1 MPFPYGKSPA
11 AKDAKADAT
20 VAPGAP
26 AFAKK
31 SSKRRRKTGKRAP
44 AQKALTAGRS
54 MSGGGR

>member
-11 AKDAKADAT
+11 SKDAKAAAT
-20 VAPGAP
+20 VAPGVP

-31 SSKRRRKTGKRAP
+31 SARKRKPGKRAP
-44 AQKALTAGRS
+44 AQKALTQPGRS